1 MRFEGNNA
9 KVLDSSKTL
18 LDQLAA
24 VMNRHPTICV
34 RFEGHTNSKCGLDCD
49 GCATCSNSRCARDF
63 GATGGAL
70 AFSERRARAVKAW
83 CVQAGVDD
91 DRILPVGCAGSRR
104 IVEDTEGHNG
114 GLNRRVEVHTIVD

>member
-1 MRFEGNNA
+1 MTGVGFEPEDG
-9 KVLDSSKTL
+9 SSTAMGASVATCASSTPISASVFGMP
-18 LDQLAA
+18 Q
-24 VMNRHPTICV
+24 VY
-34 RFEGHTNSKCGLDCD
+34 GS
-49 GCATCSNSRCARDF
+49 ATCSNSRCARDF